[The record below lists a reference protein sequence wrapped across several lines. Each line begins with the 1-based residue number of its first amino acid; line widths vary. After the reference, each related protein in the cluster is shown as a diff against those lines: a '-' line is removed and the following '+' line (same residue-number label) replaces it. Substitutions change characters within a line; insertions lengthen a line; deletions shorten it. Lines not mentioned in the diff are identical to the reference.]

1 MSTTPNYNLTVYPAD
16 DITTKFY
23 NYRTATSGDTASSN
37 FMIIDT
43 ALKGLQDGIDALESK
58 PGLVQVVGTGTN
70 SYTATVS
77 DFTYITGQSI
87 ILSVSTANTGA
98 STLDINSLGVRPLMK
113 YNTAGTMVQLDAG
126 DLRANNLYL
135 FTNRNNN
142 WILVGVSGA
151 NNINVSG
158 NSGDILTVSDDN
170 TIESSDLKVDE
181 IARSVNR
188 SFTAGASM
196 AQSVICGLNEDNL
209 WVPLRS
215 NYSFPIGTM
224 VGITDSTTT
233 LNAEAPITIT
243 GYTPFLSTGL
253 TLNPSPL
260 QTDAVVFMK
269 GSIND
274 SGDFVPADTLTNI
287 LEPSASYLEIGYIVN
302 NYNMI
307 LSEKHTVYTL
317 DADGNISSI
326 DNIPIGGAGSSGQ
339 TVQTFSIGDGST
351 TVFTLNHG
359 GNTQYVQL
367 LVRTTATPHTYLVP
381 DWAVVDNNNI
391 QLTFDTAPSANEYQA
406 IVYVLEPKVSNAFYK
421 QTIGDGTN
429 TEYYIHHNLGIEA
442 PTVKLKQ
449 LSDNSYVYSGIFM
462 EDENGDASQN
472 VIKLTFYQPIPANS
486 IDVYVESGNV
496 STIVG
501 TSSAPQMAVFGITD
515 NASYSSA
522 NEYQKL
528 ILNSVLTNTIS
539 GCSLNTST
547 GDITLPAGTYI
558 VSGSVGFAGS
568 TTEQTVSV
576 YVKNPYYNNY
586 VRQTANIGYSN
597 DPVRVAKTVSITTMF
612 TVSDVAT
619 IDMGCRN
626 SVTTSVSAADYYTH
640 IEIMKIG

>member
-196 AQSVICGLNEDNL
+196 AQSVICGLNENNL

-233 LNAEAPITIT
+233 LNAEASITIT
-243 GYTPFLSTGL
+243 GYTPFLSDGL

-287 LEPSASYLEIGYIVN
+287 LEPSASYLEIGYIVS
-302 NYNMI
+302 NYNMV

-326 DNIPIGGAGSSGQ
+326 DNIPIGGAGSGGQ

-472 VIKLTFYQPIPANS
+472 VIKLTFYQPIPVGA
-486 IDVYVESGNV
+486 IDVYVENNFTEIEGTQILGGQPAGAYEYRELVYQNDTGLPLNQKAQFAASIGDVIEIEYNYTSRPYPAQDNPSIYDTTFFRFRVNGGWTALWPSG
-496 STIVG
+496 SATIKAYQINGDNDDDVIEIQAYARTDTQGLSIMSRYQAPPSGFVG
-501 TSSAPQMAVFGITD
+501 NITD
-515 NASYSSA
+515 S
-522 NEYQKL
+522 QLFRLK
-528 ILNSVLTNTIS
+528 
-539 GCSLNTST
+539 
-547 GDITLPAGTYI
+547 
-558 VSGSVGFAGS
+558 
-568 TTEQTVSV
+568 
-576 YVKNPYYNNY
+576 
-586 VRQTANIGYSN
+586 
-597 DPVRVAKTVSITTMF
+597 RVW
-612 TVSDVAT
+612 
-619 IDMGCRN
+619 
-626 SVTTSVSAADYYTH
+626 
-640 IEIMKIG
+640 KIHNV